1 MTYDTGDQPGYLRWL
16 VVTSVTP
23 WLPRG
28 LLMLEAGIEPNV
40 LHKQHLAY
48 RRYRYFRDDSEK
60 TGVPSTNGP
69 KVRRAMNQ
77 PRPPGW
83 YPNPSSWKGAPRL
96 PVLGRPRV
104 APTYPP
110 PGPQAPKKNTALLV
124 IGLIAAIGV
133 VTAGI
138 AVAVVIV
145 INDRTS
151 RLPGTGPPPSSVPDL
166 PPPSSFTE
174 QPWLSTVPSL
184 PEVPPVPS
192 IPQIPGPSR

>member
-96 PVLGRPRV
+96 LYWDGHVWHPPTHPRAHRRRRRTRPCWS
-104 APTYPP
+104 
-110 PGPQAPKKNTALLV
+110 LV
-124 IGLIAAIGV
+124 
-133 VTAGI
+133 
-138 AVAVVIV
+138 
-145 INDRTS
+145 
-151 RLPGTGPPPSSVPDL
+151 
-166 PPPSSFTE
+166 
-174 QPWLSTVPSL
+174 
-184 PEVPPVPS
+184 
-192 IPQIPGPSR
+192 